1 MLRRNVTIDVKHFE
15 DCEQL
20 FLSISRCFTI
30 EALLNF
36 LNMETM
42 DDCPTRN
49 RPPYHVLDVG
59 DNKRSYYHHV
69 LDKFIDE
76 FLTPCPNIDEQGSSD
91 NDDFVRN
98 YSMCLPKYFFV
109 YPDLKDA
116 VTLTKLS
123 YMGHIWPKHGNDMT

>member
-20 FLSISRCFTI
+20 FLSIGRSFTI

-36 LNMETM
+36 FNMETM

-59 DNKRSYYHHV
+59 DNKRSYYHSV

-76 FLTPCPNIDEQGSSD
+76 FLTQA
-91 NDDFVRN
+91 
-98 YSMCLPKYFFV
+98 L
-109 YPDLKDA
+109 
-116 VTLTKLS
+116 TLMNKVALIMMILS
-123 YMGHIWPKHGNDMT
+123 ETTQCVS